1 MQVGRASGILLHP
14 TSLPGPFGIGDLGDE
29 AYHFLDFLASS
40 NQHLWQV
47 LPLGPTGYADSPY
60 ASFSSFAGN
69 HLLLSLPQLA
79 KEGLLDEAALSHTP
93 PFSAD
98 QVDFGAVIA
107 FKLPLLWQSFERFS
121 AATKKAQEQ
130 HTFEQFLAKNS
141 HWLNDYTLFMALKD
155 AHQSVPWTQWEPD
168 IRAREPAALTT
179 WRERLSKQINFHVYL
194 QYQFYN
200 QWGQL
205 RNYAAERG
213 ISLIGDLPIFVAH
226 DSADVW
232 AHPELFYLDD
242 TGLPTVVSG
251 VPPDYF
257 SVTGQRWGNPLYRWD
272 TLAETGYAWWIE
284 RFRAVLAFVDMVRLD
299 HFRGF
304 AGYWEIPAEEETAVR
319 GRWMPG
325 PGADLFKALRK
336 ALGRVPIIAED
347 LGVITPDVVALRKQ
361 FSFPCMRVLQ
371 FAFSSDATNE
381 HLPHNFERQTLV
393 YTGTHD
399 NDTTVGWYRTRGASE
414 QHTVREYLGSDGQ
427 NIHLDL
433 IRLALSSVADF
444 AIVPMQDVLG
454 QSSEARMNTPGQA
467 SGNWAWRY
475 RPEMLMEWHRDWLG
489 RLTRLY
495 NRVPPTTPTPA
506 VPVVGEGQAGH

>member
-69 HLLLSLPQLA
+69 HLLLSLHQLV
-79 KEGLLDEAALSHTP
+79 KDGLLDESSLSHIPT
-93 PFSAD
+93 FSAER
-98 QVDFGAVIA
+98 VDFGTVID
-107 FKLPLLWQSFERFS
+107 FKMPLLWQSFERFS
-121 AATKKAQEQ
+121 TAAKKAQEQ
-130 HTFEQFLAKNS
+130 RAFEQFLAKNS
-141 HWLNDYTLFMALKD
+141 HWLNDYALFMALKD
-155 AHQSVPWTQWEPD
+155 AHQGVSWTEWEPD
-168 IRAREPAALTT
+168 IRAREPAALDL
-179 WRERLSKQINFHVYL
+179 WRERLSKQINFHAYL

-200 QWGQL
+200 QWGQV
-205 RNYAAERG
+205 RNYAAARG

-232 AHPELFYLDD
+232 AHPELFYLDE
-242 TGLPTVVSG
+242 TGRPTVVSG

-272 TLAETGYAWWIE
+272 VLAQTGFAWWIE
-284 RFRAVLAFVDMVRLD
+284 RFRAVLSFVDMVRLD

-304 AGYWEIPAEEETAVR
+304 AGYWEIPATEETAVN
-319 GRWMPG
+319 GRWLPG

-399 NDTTVGWYRTRGASE
+399 NDTTVGWYRTRGAPE

-444 AIVPMQDVLG
+444 AIVPMQDLLG
-454 QSSEARMNTPGQA
+454 QGSEARMNTPGQA

-475 RPEMLMEWHRDWLG
+475 RSELLMEWHRDWLA

-495 NRVPPTTPTPA
+495 NRVPPTAPTPA
-506 VPVVGEGQAGH
+506 VPTPGEGQTGR